1 MKPMSGGIQSG
12 RDPSAESDIDGARS
26 DQKLAAI
33 MTPAA
38 NPSIASSTLR
48 GTFFVPNTSAAPSA
62 VSPHVNMVASSACTI
77 GDNPAKRSIT
87 SARLPALDA
96 SRYPSYPY

>member
-1 MKPMSGGIQSG
+1 MSGGIQSG
-12 RDPSAESDIDGARS
+12 RGPSAESEIEGARS

-62 VSPHVNMVASSACTI
+62 VSPHVNSVARSACTI
-77 GDNPAKRSIT
+77 GDRPERTSII
-87 SARLPALDA
+87 SARSPKSTVFVDLPLA
-96 SRYPSYPY
+96 